1 MYKVMIVED
10 EMLVRIGLKNS
21 VDWSKFG
28 MHVIADLPDGQSALD
43 MYQQEK
49 PDLII
54 TDIRMPRMDG
64 MELISSIRQQ
74 DKQTRIVVLSCLEEF
89 ELARRAMSLGV
100 SGYILKLTMT
110 EQEIESVLSG
120 VRHELDEQQRQ
131 AAVSVS
137 HNSRAVPTANLEL
150 VKEKFL
156 KDFLLYGI
164 YSAEEFHQF
173 VQQSEM
179 RLAPVRLIA
188 CVIELDHYARL
199 TDKFKDEHGHLI
211 KMTLLN
217 MLDEITSSFQR
228 GEGFHLDHRHYLLL
242 LSFEDVRSEQL
253 IRQQLNQMVQRVQE
267 AIGTYFGSSVS
278 FGISEMVNTYCH
290 LSRSYHEARQ
300 ALGNKFLT
308 GSGKVHT
315 RGEPLHLTSLEQ
327 TLEHIRHY
335 MPIRELLSPL
345 KQQRYD
351 DYIDMLCRQL
361 RDDHRAVQHLLFQF
375 IQWVSTSLYDH
386 HQNEKTLLSDIT
398 GQLEQCDTLPEMLD
412 QVLDYLSELVEYSR
426 NLLHM
431 SNEIARA
438 LQYIKQNY
446 AQNISLQQVA
456 DHVSLSFG
464 YLSNLFKKELQITFV
479 DYLNRYRIER
489 AKELLIGTN
498 LKSYDIAVQV
508 GFSPE
513 YTYFSKVFK
522 KVTGLNPN
530 EYRRQWLSGAGTA
543 DASGVKR

>member
-1 MYKVMIVED
+1 MYTVMIVED

-21 VDWSKFG
+21 VDWNKFN
-28 MHVIADLPDGQSALD
+28 MKVIADLPDGQSAWD
-43 MYQQEK
+43 SYKQEK

-64 MELISSIRQQ
+64 MELISRIREE

-89 ELARRAMSLGV
+89 DLARRAMSLGV

-110 EQEIESVLSG
+110 EEEIETVLSG
-120 VRHELDEQQRQ
+120 IQHEWNEQQTATSERTGG
-131 AAVSVS
+131 SLL
-137 HNSRAVPTANLEL
+137 PANLEL
-150 VKEKFL
+150 IKEKFL

-164 YSAEEFHQF
+164 YSAEEWERF
-173 VQQSEM
+173 VVQSEM
-179 RLAPVRLIA
+179 RLSPVRIVA
-188 CVIELDHYARL
+188 CTIEVDNYSRL
-199 TDKFKDEHGHLI
+199 KQKFKDEHGHLI

-217 MLDEITSSFQR
+217 ILNEITSSVKR
-228 GEGFHLDHRHYLLL
+228 GEGFYVDETHYLLL
-242 LSFEDVRSEQL
+242 LSFEDILSEQA
-253 IRQQLNQMVQRVQE
+253 IRQQIAHILQRLQE
-267 AIGTYFGSSVS
+267 VIRTYFSSSVS
-278 FGISEMVNTYCH
+278 VGISQIGSAYKSLPV
-290 LSRSYHEARQ
+290 LYHESCQ
-300 ALGNKFLT
+300 VLSHKFWT
-308 GSGKVHT
+308 GTGLHHV
-315 RGEPLHLTSLEQ
+315 RGEQINLLAIESQLER
-327 TLEHIRHY
+327 IRQY
-335 MPIRELLSPL
+335 APVRELLSPL
-345 KQQRYD
+345 RQERYE
-351 DYIDMLCRQL
+351 DYIRIL
-361 RDDHRAVQHLLFQF
+361 RSHLQDDRKSIQHLLFQF

-386 HQNEKTLLSDIT
+386 HQNEKTLLFNIT

-412 QVLDYLSELVEYSR
+412 QVTEYLSEVVEYSR
-426 NLLHM
+426 NLLYM

-456 DHVSLSFG
+456 DHVNLSFG
-464 YLSNLFKKELQITFV
+464 YLSNLFKKELQITFI

-530 EYRRQWLSGAGTA
+530 EYRRQWLSSAGAGGGTG
-543 DASGVKR
+543 ASQSL

>member
-110 EQEIESVLSG
+110 EQEIESVLGG

-131 AAVSVS
+131 STVSVS
-137 HNSRAVPTANLEL
+137 HHSRAVPSANLEL

-164 YSAEEFHQF
+164 YSAEEFEQF
-173 VQQSEM
+173 VQQSGM
-179 RLAPVRLIA
+179 RLSPVRLIA

-217 MLDEITSSFQR
+217 MLTELTSSFQR
-228 GEGFHLDHRHYLLL
+228 GEGFYLDHRHYLLL
-242 LSFEDVRSEQL
+242 LSFDDVRSEQV
-253 IRQQLNQMVQRVQE
+253 IRQELDQMLQRVQE
-267 AIGTYFGSSVS
+267 AIRTYFGSSVS
-278 FGISEMVNTYCH
+278 FGISEMENTYRH

-315 RGEPLHLTSLEQ
+315 RGEQLNLTPLEQ
-327 TLEHIRHY
+327 RLEHIRHY
-335 MPIRELLSPL
+335 MPVRELLSPL

-351 DYIDMLCRQL
+351 DYMDMLSSQL
-361 RDDHRAVQHLLFQF
+361 RADHRAMQHLLFQF

-530 EYRRQWLSGAGTA
+530 EYRRQWLSGAGAA
-543 DASGVKR
+543 DVGGVKR